1 MASKVQNLDI
11 SRLETAYS
19 DVLFARRICQLYFF
33 MLVFEMLLNVYNFG
47 MDLLN
52 WMLSGFS
59 QDQASQL
66 IEFSQFEPGI
76 VALALAIL
84 GIAWLLYYIYSSF
97 RPAWWALALCFAAL
111 LVNVY
116 VGFINAGTYEM
127 EWAQEAEADLTW
139 AQQLVPYLYMAGL
152 IPLHIYFFG
161 IAVKGQMAIHGL
173 TEDERALL
181 SEYHDTPRPFLDAA
195 KSLANVPEAIRY
207 AKGRI
212 WSGALMVFAGVANF
226 MNFWRVAIVF
236 IFICLLPI
244 IALMLFPNIGQA
256 FTALAEGRSL
266 GRVISDLV
274 VVAIILAFYLGIV
287 MLIPWAIGKLAR
299 LSVRR
304 AENRMRN
311 SLEGIQHKDDRAP
324 ILFLRSFLN
333 DAVPIAG
340 KTQSLKHWLL
350 DGAGAQ
356 DTLDMMILA
365 EGTRLGPTVALGN
378 PDDPAPPYGVAR
390 GYFDHSDWK
399 EAVMGLC
406 ERSAAIILVLDQTEG
421 VEWEIGHIA
430 ARKYVCKTLFL
441 LAPEDIGTERG
452 NRLLGNALARATK
465 ADVSEMSDLLT
476 QRNEEP
482 AMGFMLADD
491 APQLL
496 TVTKAK
502 QYAYLAAI
510 RRFFR
515 LLPAN
520 FAKEIPSGAS
530 DET

>member
-1 MASKVQNLDI
+1 MANNVTSLNI
-11 SRLETAYS
+11 SRLEAAYS

-33 MLVFEMLLNVYNFG
+33 MLVFEVLLNIYNFG
-47 MDLLN
+47 IDLLN
-52 WMLSGFS
+52 WLLGGFS
-59 QDQASQL
+59 SEDAAQL
-66 IEFSQFEPGI
+66 IDFSNFGPGMT
-76 VALALAIL
+76 ALALAIL
-84 GIAWLLYYIYSSF
+84 AVAWLLYTIYSSF
-97 RPAWWALALCFAAL
+97 KPAWWALALCLAAL

-116 VGFINAGTYEM
+116 VGFLNSHTYEM
-127 EWAQEAEADLTW
+127 DWTREATVDLTG

-152 IPLHIYFFG
+152 IPLHIYFFA
-161 IAVKGQMAIHGL
+161 IAVKGQIAIHGL
-173 TEDERALL
+173 SANERAIL
-181 SEYHDTPRPFLDAA
+181 SEYHGSARPFWDAA

-226 MNFWRVAIVF
+226 MNFWRIAIVF

-256 FTALAEGRSL
+256 FIALAEGRSIA
-266 GRVISDLV
+266 RVISDLI

-299 LSVRR
+299 SSVRR

-311 SLEGIQHKDDRAP
+311 SLEDIQHKDDRAP

-333 DAVPIAG
+333 DAVPIASES
-340 KTQSLKHWLL
+340 QSLKHWLL
-350 DGAGAQ
+350 DGAGSQ

-430 ARKYVCKTLFL
+430 ARKYVGKTLFL
-441 LAPEDIGTERG
+441 LAPEDIGTQRG
-452 NRLLGNALARATK
+452 NSMLGNALARATRGD
-465 ADVSEMSDLLT
+465 AAEVTTQLT
-476 QRNEEP
+476 QRSDEP
-482 AMGFMLADD
+482 AMGFMLDEST
-491 APQLL
+491 PQLL
-496 TVTKAK
+496 TVTHAK
-502 QYAYLAAI
+502 QYAYLAAL

-515 LLPAN
+515 MLPDNAV
-520 FAKEIPSGAS
+520 KEIPSGAS